1 MSHEIRADYSLVLM
15 FPPSVEEWVGP
26 DHPARFI
33 RDLVDV
39 MNLESMGFHVLCADT
54 GRPRYAVD
62 HLLKVRLYGYFN
74 RIRSTRKLER
84 ACREHMGLIWL
95 TGMNA
100 PDHNAL
106 WRFWRDN
113 KKPLRKVL
121 RQSVRVALDSDLLG
135 LALHALDG
143 TKIMAA
149 SSGRKVWH
157 KEDLQKRLKELDAAI
172 DEVMKQVE
180 TSEGEESGTYRLPEE
195 LRDKRKRK
203 EQIEAA
209 LKKLEEFDQDHLHPQ
224 ETDARL
230 MKHRKGVELSYNA
243 QGVADDKS
251 KLVVEAEVVNDES
264 DSGQLVPMLDRV
276 QESLGRVADENL
288 ADGGYTNADQIG
300 LAEKRQYP
308 ILTGRGPNDPSPKAD
323 PAKSRFHTSRFVYE
337 AEADRC
343 VCPEG
348 GVLTYERTK
357 AARRNRYEVRVY
369 RCRCFKECPC
379 RAECTKDR
387 RGRMMEIGPNH
398 EAVVRARVKRN
409 NPENQKILKRRS
421 GIIEPVFARVKK
433 HMEFLRRTVRG
444 LENAR
449 TQWSLVCTSINLRKL
464 HRHWVEGS
472 LVLATH

>member
-33 RDLVDV
+33 RDLVDA
-39 MNLESMGFHVLCADT
+39 MDLGSMGFQVLCADT
-54 GRPRYAVD
+54 GRPRYATD
-62 HLLKVRLYGYFN
+62 HLLKVWLYGYFN

-121 RQSVRVALDSDLLG
+121 KQSVHVALDADLLG
-135 LALHALDG
+135 FALHALDG

-157 KEDLQKRLKELDAAI
+157 KEDLQKRLKELDDAI
-172 DEVMKQVE
+172 DEVMKQVDA
-180 TSEGEESGTYRLPEE
+180 SEQGESGTYLLPDD

-203 EQIEAA
+203 EKIEAA
-209 LKKLEEFDQDHLHPQ
+209 LKKLGEDGVDHLHPQ

-243 QGVADDKS
+243 QAVADEKS
-251 KLVVEAEVVNDES
+251 RLVVEAEVVNDAT

-276 QESLGRVADENL
+276 NESLGRVADENL
-288 ADGGYTNADQIG
+288 ADGGYPNAYQIG
-300 LAEKRQYP
+300 LAEERKYP
-308 ILTGRGPNDPSPKAD
+308 TLTNRGPNDPSPKDD
-323 PAKSRFHTSRFVYE
+323 PEKSRFHTSRFVYDGQN
-337 AEADRC
+337 DRC

-357 AARRNRYEVRVY
+357 PARRNRYKVRVY
-369 RCRCFKECPC
+369 RCHCFKECPC

-387 RGRMMEIGPNH
+387 RGRMIEIGPHH
-398 EAVVRARVKRN
+398 EAVVRARAKRN
-409 NPENQKILKRRS
+409 DPENQKILKRRS
-421 GIIEPVFARVKK
+421 GIIEPVFAWVKK
-433 HMEFLRRTVRG
+433 HMEFRRWTVRG
-444 LENAR
+444 LENVR

-464 HRHWVEGS
+464 HRHWVKGS
-472 LVLATH
+472 LVLVTH

>member
-1 MSHEIRADYSLVLM
+1 MSHEIRADYSRILM

-33 RDLVDV
+33 RDLVDT
-39 MNLESMGFHVLCADT
+39 MDLESMGFHVFCADT
-54 GRPRYAVD
+54 GRPRYAAD
-62 HLLKVRLYGYFN
+62 HLLKVWLYGYFS

-121 RQSVRVALDSDLLG
+121 KQSVHVALDSDLLG

-143 TKIMAA
+143 TKIMTA

-157 KEDLQKRLKELDAAI
+157 KEDLQKRLKELDDAI

-180 TSEGEESGTYRLPEE
+180 TSEGEESGTYRLPEDM
-195 LRDKRKRK
+195 RDKQQRKDK
-203 EQIEAA
+203 IEAA
-209 LKKLEEFDQDHLHPQ
+209 LKKLNEVGVDHLHPQ

-243 QGVADDKS
+243 QAVADAKS
-251 KLVVEAEVVNDES
+251 GLVVEAEVVNDAT

-300 LAEKRQYP
+300 LAEERKYP
-308 ILTGRGPNDPSPKAD
+308 TLTNRGPNDPSPKDD
-323 PAKSRFHTSRFVYE
+323 PEKSRFHTSRFVYD
-337 AEADRC
+337 AENDRC

-357 AARRNRYEVRVY
+357 AARRNRYQVRVY
-369 RCRCFKECPC
+369 RCRCYKECPC

-387 RGRMMEIGPNH
+387 RGRMIEIGPNH
-398 EAVVRARVKRN
+398 EAVVRARAKRN
-409 NPENQKILKRRS
+409 DPENQKILKRRS
-421 GIIEPVFARVKK
+421 GIIEPLFAWVKK
-433 HMEFLRRTVRG
+433 HMEFVRWTVRG
-444 LENAR
+444 LDNVR
-449 TQWSLVCTSINLRKL
+449 TQWALVCTSVNLRKL
-464 HRHWVEGS
+464 HRHWVTGS
-472 LVLATH
+472 LILGTH